1 VKRPTAEDRRL
12 DYLRIGADLVNEF
25 SPSAP
30 MAALANVKIADVAE
44 RAGVTKGAVYHIW
57 ESQES
62 YRRDLLAHLAR
73 ADRVDGYETA
83 SGLLYQPISD
93 QWTPQDRLRVMC
105 DAAFD
110 RIKDDPGYAARFSF
124 YLFAES
130 PEIKALLVRTDD
142 DIERF
147 WIFFE
152 SYLRRT
158 GRKLRPNFTKRN
170 VLVIVSAFFDGLI
183 LRHRASPDM
192 PEPTIERDGVA
203 WRTYPFGALT
213 LIDYF
218 SEPIDPTDAVDG
230 QDNS

>member
-1 VKRPTAEDRRL
+1 VKRPTAEVRRL

-57 ESQES
+57 ESQEA
-62 YRRDLLAHLAR
+62 YRRDLLAHLVREDSESGFEAA
-73 ADRVDGYETA
+73 AD
-83 SGLLYQPISD
+83 LLHQPGSD
-93 QWTPQDRLRVMC
+93 QWSPQDRLRVMC

-110 RIKDDPGYAARFSF
+110 RLKDNAAYAARFSF

-130 PEIKALLVRTDD
+130 PEIRSLLERSDD
-142 DIERF
+142 DIDRF

-158 GRKLRPNFTKRN
+158 GRQLRPSFSKRG
-170 VLVIVSAFFDGLI
+170 VVVIVSALFDGLI
-183 LRHRASPDM
+183 LRHRTSPETTDR
-192 PEPTIERDGVA
+192 TIDRDGVA
-203 WRTYPFGALT
+203 WRTYPYGVLT
-213 LIDYF
+213 LIDSF
-218 SEPIDPTDAVDG
+218 SEPIDGTAD
-230 QDNS
+230 QDRS